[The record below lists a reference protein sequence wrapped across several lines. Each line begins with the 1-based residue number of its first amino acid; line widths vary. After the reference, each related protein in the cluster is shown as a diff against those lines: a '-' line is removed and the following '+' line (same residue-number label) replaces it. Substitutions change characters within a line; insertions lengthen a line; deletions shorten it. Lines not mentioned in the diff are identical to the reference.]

1 LTGYVLRRLAQS
13 IIVLLLVT
21 VIVFTMLHELPGGTA
36 RAVLG
41 ERATNTS
48 IEEFNRE
55 HSLDKP
61 LPVQYWKWLS
71 AVVQGDLG
79 FSYKQN
85 EPVSQLLEDR
95 LPKTALLAGIS
106 VLLALAIAI
115 PLGFL
120 QALRRNRASDY
131 ALTGVTFIF
140 YSTPAFWLALVL
152 INLFAIH
159 WNVFPAQAPQGD
171 IGDIVSQPRGLVLP
185 VATITLVS
193 VAFYSRYVRSS
204 TLENMLQDYVRTARA
219 KGASTRRV
227 VVRHVMRNALVP
239 VVTLVG
245 ISIPFIFA
253 GTLISEQ
260 VFNYPGMGLLFY
272 NSAVA
277 RDYPVL
283 LAVTLVVGT
292 ATVLGSLIA
301 DVCYALL
308 DPRVRYTRER

>member
-1 LTGYVLRRLAQS
+1 LTGYVVRRLAQS
-13 IIVLLLVT
+13 VVVLLLVT
-21 VIVFTMLHELPGGTA
+21 VIVFVLLHELPGGTA

-41 ERATNTS
+41 ERATNTA

-55 HSLDKP
+55 HGFDKP
-61 LPVQYWKWLS
+61 LPVQYWNWLKTTL
-71 AVVQGDLG
+71 QGDLG

-85 EPVSQLLEDR
+85 QTVTALLEER

-106 VLLALAIAI
+106 VLLALVVSI

-120 QALRRNRASDY
+120 QALRRNRPIDY
-131 ALTGVTFIF
+131 AVTGAAFVF

-152 INLFAIH
+152 ISLFAIH
-159 WNVFPAQAPQGD
+159 WHLLPPQAPQGD
-171 IGDIVSQPRGLVLP
+171 MGAILSDPKGLVLP
-185 VATITLVS
+185 VLTITLVS
-193 VAFYSRYVRSS
+193 IAFYSRYVRSS
-204 TLENMLQDYVRTARA
+204 TLENLLQDYVRMARA
-219 KGASTRRV
+219 KGASTQRV
-227 VVRHVMRNALVP
+227 VYRHVMRNALVP

-245 ISIPFIFA
+245 LSLPFVFA

-272 NSAVA
+272 NAAVA

-283 LAVTLVVGT
+283 LGVVLVVGT

-301 DVCYALL
+301 DICYALL
-308 DPRVRYTRER
+308 DPRVRYTRV

>member
-1 LTGYVLRRLAQS
+1 LTAYVLRRLAQS
-13 IIVLLLVT
+13 IVVLLLVT
-21 VIVFTMLHELPGGTA
+21 MIVFTMLHELPGGTA

-48 IEEFNRE
+48 IEQFNEE
-55 HSLDKP
+55 HGLDKP
-61 LPVQYWKWLS
+61 LPVQYWRWLKATLS
-71 AVVQGDLG
+71 GDLG

-85 EPVSQLLEDR
+85 ESVGQLLEER

-106 VLLALAIAI
+106 VLLALMVSI

-120 QALRRNRASDY
+120 QALRRNGPVDY
-131 ALTGVTFIF
+131 ALTGATFIF
-140 YSTPAFWLALVL
+140 YSTPAFWLAIVL
-152 INLFAIH
+152 ITVFAIH
-159 WNVFPAQAPQGD
+159 WHVFPAQAPQGD
-171 IGDIVSQPRGLVLP
+171 IREILSQPSGLVLP

-193 VAFYSRYVRSS
+193 IAFYSRYVRSS
-204 TLENMLQDYVRTARA
+204 TLENLLQDYVRTARS
-219 KGASTRRV
+219 KGASTQRV

-272 NSAVA
+272 NAAVA

-308 DPRVRYTRER
+308 DPRVRYTRET